1 METKEIRKEVE
12 YAERLASQLSA
23 HATLFDGYYDDKY
36 GLEQAQL
43 DPDCYFTAWN
53 MLFEKVDELYGF
65 LKQTVAKM
73 YEKEVV

>member
-1 METKEIRKEVE
+1 MSALEIRRDVE

-23 HATLFDGYYDDKY
+23 HATLFDGYYDDQY

-65 LKQTVAKM
+65 LKQTVAKI
-73 YEKEVV
+73 YEKEGA

>member
-1 METKEIRKEVE
+1 MSALEIRRDVE

-65 LKQTVAKM
+65 LKQTVAKI
-73 YEKEVV
+73 YEKEGA

>member
-1 METKEIRKEVE
+1 MGIKEIKREVE

-73 YEKEVV
+73 YEKEGA

>member
-1 METKEIRKEVE
+1 MSFKEMRKEVE

-65 LKQTVAKM
+65 LKQTVARM
-73 YEKEVV
+73 YEKEGA

>member
-1 METKEIRKEVE
+1 MGAKEIRREIE

-73 YEKEVV
+73 YEKEGT

>member
-1 METKEIRKEVE
+1 MIFMEMRKEVE

-65 LKQTVAKM
+65 LKQTVARM
-73 YEKEVV
+73 YEKEGA

>member
-1 METKEIRKEVE
+1 MSFKEIRKEVE

-73 YEKEVV
+73 YEKEGA

>member
-1 METKEIRKEVE
+1 MCIKEIKREVE

-73 YEKEVV
+73 YEKEG